1 MREITRHRGG
11 RPATGAGRPAEAY
24 GGSVSEPLA
33 VELESAAAE
42 LVASYREAVRLG
54 APNDVAGSAALSLG
68 RALEAIGRAKR
79 SLHPETAWEV
89 AVTDVAEARKA
100 MQRLRA

>member
-1 MREITRHRGG
+1 M
-11 RPATGAGRPAEAY
+11 
-24 GGSVSEPLA
+24 SEPLA

-42 LVASYREAVRLG
+42 LVASYREAVRSG
-54 APNDVAGSAALSLG
+54 APNDAAHSAALCLG

-89 AVTDVAEARKA
+89 AVADVDDARKA
-100 MQRLRA
+100 MKRISEGSGY